1 MVSLRADEDP
11 FIGTV
16 AMWEE
21 IRSDVLPKL
30 AIHAFL
36 FQTPVNLQTHTLT
49 TTHVLFLSG
58 DGDTEAL
65 LEREQSLRGR
75 GLLRPEVDGRVSS
88 PPLPLPAH
96 GHLRTGTQRLWSVSL
111 VRGVKG
117 SRNTQE
123 HCRQPTS
130 LAAHP
135 PGHETGR
142 LQENTAGAEAGSTV
156 CKLGGQPGRRAD
168 LSF

>member
-16 AMWEE
+16 AMWKE

-65 LEREQSLRGR
+65 QEKEQSLRGR
-75 GLLRPEVDGRVSS
+75 GLLHPEVDGRVSS
-88 PPLPLPAH
+88 PRP
-96 GHLRTGTQRLWSVSL
+96 SL
-111 VRGVKG
+111 
-117 SRNTQE
+117 
-123 HCRQPTS
+123 H
-130 LAAHP
+130 
-135 PGHETGR
+135 
-142 LQENTAGAEAGSTV
+142 TAT
-156 CKLGGQPGRRAD
+156 
-168 LSF
+168 